1 MTQNI
6 PQGGNI
12 PISAS
17 QLTVRVGWS
26 PDRAGGGVDPSAFLL
41 GPGSRVRG
49 DADMVFYNQPRAE
62 GGAVEFSPG
71 DGGTARFSVDLAALP
86 AAVEKIAFALTV
98 HGDRGALGQLSSL
111 WMELSDES
119 TGGGIARF
127 EPETRG
133 RGEAALILGELYR
146 RKGKWKFR
154 AVGQGFEGGLAP
166 LATHFGVDV
175 SGGDD
180 ARPEPQPQP
189 SAPPRAPRPDAGAG
203 TRERPREPL
212 SLAVTPEE
220 EGRIDERLGPALAW
234 AEKRLPEAE
243 QLAMD
248 AARLMSCVSDRVNS
262 YRDAGFFKR
271 CWHAISGKKGEVERA
286 NQGDL
291 LEMQKHSWRYLKI
304 LNERD
309 VLLAHSVMTVKS
321 QLLALADLESETR
334 REVARLAGRIGDR
347 LRGLEGRVAGL
358 EVATEIHSWLLTL
371 DTLDHHR
378 DLPPGLRLLKVVG
391 EFFSIKSDGWNTKE
405 IKYLHKALQEV
416 GLDWREEVT
425 ISGFV
430 ERLLGEI
437 EAGSIGNFRE
447 LASIGAVGGTG
458 PVPHGFVLDSVSVPS
473 LAALSHVALEYD
485 ACSEVVDILG
495 GSLRVGRVEAVREV
509 LMGQLARAVPGLGA
523 SVSLG
528 DLAVEL
534 LNAMR
539 LARALFD
546 RRAEAGIGVDDGV
559 DPQRLLTHDAV
570 EEQTDISEGDEGPP
584 PENDKPGNVPKPGD
598 VWTEPFTSMEFVWVP
613 PGKFLMG
620 DESENTEKRIFYPAK
635 PVHEVEL
642 DGFWVGKYPVTQGQW
657 KKLLEKNP
665 AEFKSAGNRRP
676 VERVDIYDIERFIN
690 MLNTKENG
698 TFRLP
703 TEAEWEYACRS
714 GGKAGTYAG
723 GNNVDRVAW
732 YSENSDGETHIVGE
746 LEPNGLG
753 IYDMCGNVAEIV
765 LDRYDFGLGRSGVIV
780 MLTDSISDS
789 DAYRQHASKNPVYLG
804 DNLPIDTE
812 SKEYLN
818 HGGVRILN
826 TGQLRLLALPLPST
840 PLNYGSTSGNIIRG
854 GSWHG
859 DASDVRCTKRDG
871 TSGLSASSNMVGFR
885 LVAYPNLFV
894 S

>member
-189 SAPPRAPRPDAGAG
+189 AAPPRVPRPDAGAG

-212 SLAVTPEE
+212 SLAVTPAEATQ
-220 EGRIDERLGPALAW
+220 IDERLGPVLGW

-248 AARLMSCVSDRVNS
+248 AARLMSCTSDRIDS
-262 YRDAGFFKR
+262 YKDAGFFKR
-271 CWHAISGKKGEVERA
+271 CWHAISGKRGEIERA
-286 NQGDL
+286 NQRDL
-291 LEMQKHSWRYLKI
+291 IEMQKHSWRYLKI

-437 EAGSIGNFRE
+437 EAGSVGDFRE
-447 LASIGAVGGTG
+447 LASFGAAGGAG
-458 PVPHGFVLDSVSVPS
+458 PVPHGFVLDNVSVPS
-473 LAALSHVALEYD
+473 LAAISHVAQEYD
-485 ACSEVVDILG
+485 ACSEVVGILG
-495 GSLRVGRVEAVREV
+495 GSLRVGRAEAVREV
-509 LMGQLARAVPGLGA
+509 LMGQLARAVPELGA

-546 RRAEAGIGVDDGV
+546 RQTEADAEFAKLQQNEDFPPADIRPEDLGKHYYEVAHRYRYGSETEKNPELAFKNYKRAVEENYLPAPRELALCYVNGIGVEENKEDAFSWMKKGAENG
-559 DPQRLLTHDAV
+559 DAV
-570 EEQTDISEGDEGPP
+570 AQYFLGLYYKYGKGTPKDSTEAKQWQKRAFRNLMQRAENGEAESQCYVGDCYRHGT
-584 PENDKPGNVPKPGD
+584 G
-598 VWTEPFTSMEFVWVP
+598 T
-613 PGKFLMG
+613 
-620 DESENTEKRIFYPAK
+620 
-635 PVHEVEL
+635 
-642 DGFWVGKYPVTQGQW
+642 
-657 KKLLEKNP
+657 
-665 AEFKSAGNRRP
+665 AEDALAALSWLHKSAQQKFEKAYMSIDM
-676 VERVDIYDIERFIN
+676 VYSHMDI
-690 MLNTKENG
+690 G
-698 TFRLP
+698 
-703 TEAEWEYACRS
+703 
-714 GGKAGTYAG
+714 
-723 GNNVDRVAW
+723 
-732 YSENSDGETHIVGE
+732 GE
-746 LEPNGLG
+746 LEKIPDQYTRQL
-753 IYDMCGNVAEIV
+753 V
-765 LDRYDFGLGRSGVIV
+765 LDIL
-780 MLTDSISDS
+780 DS
-789 DAYRQHASKNPVYLG
+789 DDTKYFMDVYLRQIPSIFRKCIDDDFYDAASACEKIIDDVSAQLKPVYSEDVVSLMK
-804 DNLPIDTE
+804 T
-812 SKEYLN
+812 
-818 HGGVRILN
+818 ILN
-826 TGQLRLLALPLPST
+826 AKKSFLQRA
-840 PLNYGSTSGNIIRG
+840 
-854 GSWHG
+854 
-859 DASDVRCTKRDG
+859 D
-871 TSGLSASSNMVGFR
+871 LSAKIHELTIQSTEDLKWLRENMGE
-885 LVAYPNLFV
+885 
-894 S
+894 